1 MGRGGYNATYSKE
14 YRSTR
19 ASVATNGKLKVNEV
33 ILNHIDRCSESF
45 DYFIREELGA
55 EPTNQQQ
62 EFINAV
68 QDGADG
74 KALPYIS
81 VRSGHGTGKTS
92 SLAWLILWIGLT
104 REDAKLPT
112 TAPVAAQL
120 TNLLIPEVNK
130 WKNKMC
136 TEFQTLVEIQSQ
148 DVKFHNGNH
157 CFARTARKEN
167 TEALA
172 GVHASFVCYIADEA
186 SGIDQAVFNVIEG
199 ALTGDKFLFVMTSNP
214 TRTTGTFFDSH
225 NKKRS
230 SYQHL
235 HFDSEKSSNVNTKWV
250 ADMEQKYG
258 RDSDVFRVRVNGDF
272 PNTNATGLFS
282 LSDLEAAA
290 NRKADASGSIVL
302 SVDVARYGD
311 DSTVIAEKR
320 GMQLK
325 MVKELK
331 HKSTTEVAGEV
342 AHISNQGPY
351 GGIVVDTIGVGA
363 GVYDQLK
370 PIVGARLIDGNV
382 GFTPDDTNTYMNRR
396 AEMYFKLRDAIKRGA
411 SIPKDDE
418 LIEELLSIEYQ
429 FTESGKIKLKPKD
442 QIKEDLGRSPD
453 KADAFALLF
462 FREVR
467 PQGLAMSGPIQ
478 VQAGSVW

>member
-1 MGRGGYNATYSKE
+1 MRTEIAE
-14 YRSTR
+14 
-19 ASVATNGKLKVNEV
+19 
-33 ILNHIDRCSESF
+33 HIDNCAKSF
-45 DYFIREELGA
+45 EYFVKNELLA
-55 EPTNQQQ
+55 EPSNQQM
-62 EFINAV
+62 EFIQAV
-68 QDGADG
+68 EDAISG

-92 SLAWLILWIGLT
+92 SLAWLILWVGLT
-104 REDAKLPT
+104 KEDAKIPT

-120 TNLLIPEVNK
+120 VNLLIPEVSK
-130 WKNKMC
+130 WRNKMC
-136 TEFQTLVEIQSQ
+136 SEFQKLVEVQSQ
-148 DVKFHNGNH
+148 DVKFYNKNH

-167 TEALA
+167 VEALA

-214 TRTTGTFFDSH
+214 TRTTGTFFDSQ

-230 SYQHL
+230 SYQAL
-235 HFDSEKSSNVNTKWV
+235 HFDSEKSSNVNQKWV
-250 ADMEQKYG
+250 EDMEKKYG
-258 RDSDVFRVRVNGDF
+258 RESDIFRVRVNGEF
-272 PNTNATGLFS
+272 PNVNATGLFS

-290 NRKADASGSIVL
+290 NRKADASGSMVI

-311 DSTVIAEKR
+311 DTTIIAEKR

-325 MVKELK
+325 LLKQLK

-342 AHISNQGPY
+342 AYLSRQGPY

-363 GVYDQLK
+363 GVFDQLK
-370 PIVGARLIDGNV
+370 PIAGARMIDGNV
-382 GFTPDDTNTYMNRR
+382 GFQPDDTNTYMNKR

-411 SIPKDDE
+411 SIPQDDE

-429 FTESGKIKLKPKD
+429 FTESGKIKIKPKD

-462 FREVR
+462 FRDIR
-467 PQGLAMSGPIQ
+467 PQSMAMSGPIQ
-478 VQAGSVW
+478 AQMGSAW